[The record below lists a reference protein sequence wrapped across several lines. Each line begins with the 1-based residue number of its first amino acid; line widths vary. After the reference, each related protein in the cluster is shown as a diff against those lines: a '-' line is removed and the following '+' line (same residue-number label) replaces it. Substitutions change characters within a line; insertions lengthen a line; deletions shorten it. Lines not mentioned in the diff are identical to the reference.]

1 MTDDTSDLWVFAYGS
16 LMWRPGFPYCEA
28 HHASL
33 AGYHR
38 AFCIYSIHYRG
49 SLARPGLVLGLDS
62 GGACEGLAFRVAA
75 DAAADTLAYLR
86 HRELIYDVY
95 REVRV
100 PVTLHV
106 AGHPLVRAVTYV
118 AERAHQAYA
127 RALSEAEQAH
137 LIRGALGSAG
147 ANVDYLANTLAHL
160 AELGI
165 RERALERLRARI
177 GAVAVREG
185 RDGASRPSAIA
196 LAKAWSRRAA
206 AAPRMARDQ
215 RSRFRYRRSLAR

>member
-1 MTDDTSDLWVFAYGS
+1 MTDGASDLWVFAYGS
-16 LMWRPGFPYCEA
+16 LMWRPGFSYSEA

-49 SLARPGLVLGLDS
+49 SLKRPGLVLGLDS

-75 DAAADTLAYLR
+75 DGAAAALTYLR
-86 HRELIYDVY
+86 HRELMYDVY

-100 PVTLHV
+100 PVTLRA
-106 AGHPLVRAVTYV
+106 AGRPLVRAVTYV
-118 AERAHQAYA
+118 AERSHQAYA
-127 RALSEAEQAH
+127 RSLSEAEQAH
-137 LIRGALGSAG
+137 LIRGARGSAG

-165 RERALERLRARI
+165 RERSLERLKTRI
-177 GAVAVREG
+177 GAVAVRETG
-185 RDGASRPSAIA
+185 DGASRPSAIS
-196 LAKAWSRRAA
+196 LAQAWSRRAA
-206 AAPRMARDQ
+206 ATPRMARDQ